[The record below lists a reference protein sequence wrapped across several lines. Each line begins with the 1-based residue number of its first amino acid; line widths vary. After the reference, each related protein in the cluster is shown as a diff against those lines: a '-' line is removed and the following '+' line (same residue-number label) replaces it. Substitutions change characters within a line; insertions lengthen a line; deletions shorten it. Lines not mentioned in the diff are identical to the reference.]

1 MNKTYQL
8 VQCSLTFQS
17 NERIHVKWETY
28 MSVSWRARI
37 VVVGAAV
44 SKRAKGIKKMSLLK
58 KHAHLAK
65 IYGLTDI
72 LVPYSIFCYRC
83 KQLKKYYTH
92 IKLFFRGVDIS

>member
-17 NERIHVKWETY
+17 DERIHVKWETY

-44 SKRAKGIKKMSLLK
+44 SKRAKGIKKNATAK
-58 KHAHLAK
+58 KIML
-65 IYGLTDI
+65 ILQGSVLTNPI
-72 LVPYSIFCYRC
+72 LVPYSIFC
-83 KQLKKYYTH
+83 
-92 IKLFFRGVDIS
+92 

>member
-17 NERIHVKWETY
+17 DERIHVKWETY

-44 SKRAKGIKKMSLLK
+44 SKRAKKGIKKMPLLK
-58 KHAHLAK
+58 KSCSSSEDLWPYRHLGSLL
-65 IYGLTDI
+65 YI
-72 LVPYSIFCYRC
+72 LLPL
-83 KQLKKYYTH
+83 QTT
-92 IKLFFRGVDIS
+92 